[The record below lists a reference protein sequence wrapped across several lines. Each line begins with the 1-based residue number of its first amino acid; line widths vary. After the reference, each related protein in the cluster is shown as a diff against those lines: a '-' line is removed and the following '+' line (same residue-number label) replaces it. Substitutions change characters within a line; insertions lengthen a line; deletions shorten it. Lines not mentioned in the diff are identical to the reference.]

1 MKRYLYFMLMLLIF
15 LMFYRYL
22 NIDICQTSKNYRFIG
37 NNGQAISSNII
48 VKDGLLRM
56 QILDKKYYSNMKHLP
71 FITIFEKKAI
81 FINEGNPIKLFK
93 DNYIFS
99 NKSKKLIYINSVKT
113 KKDTIFFTGF
123 NFANLNL
130 GAEKDTFKV
139 YKIFD

>member
-1 MKRYLYFMLMLLIF
+1 MKRYLYFMLMFLIF
-15 LMFYRYL
+15 VMLYQYL
-22 NIDICQTSKNYRFIG
+22 NIDVCHTSKNYRFIG
-37 NNGQAISSNII
+37 KNGQSISSNII

-81 FINEGNPIKLFK
+81 FINEGNPIKLFN

-99 NKSKKLIYINSVKT
+99 NKSKKLIYINSVRT

-139 YKIFD
+139 YKIFN